1 MVDTRCLIIDNDLD
15 LSDRKVRKICRKYIN
30 KYAAFIHDHYSD
42 NKVTSSSDVYRNEV
56 NFSII
61 IDDFKKKILNE
72 LKMQENIIANYIISV
87 SYSSVSISKS
97 LAWSAYG
104 DYIIENLKN
113 NTNPK
118 RNISI
123 REVPYKTDDSYEYLG
138 NETFLYEIIE
148 DYKEAANNEVKDEI
162 FNSFC
167 SSIWAS
173 DNKRRTY
180 IKTIHFKVRKDLLD
194 TELGRVFDIWSGI
207 EYRYYKSMT
216 KDENWCSIIRQKI
229 NNIYTRY
236 FDKEV
241 ILNKEYMDLL
251 KKPKLMYFDWLS
263 GTEMD
268 ADTVTDIIDDTIDKA
283 EKLKQRFQMEKMTLS
298 WNEYKKVIE
307 GFLRRC
313 FDNCKL
319 IEEYEDKTQIVNNYD
334 FITEDHFY
342 IKYICERLNGN
353 IKDYQKKYYGLKY
366 SSRKGYSRCKCCGGI
381 IEKTGNKRLYCCDC
395 ALIKKK
401 ESNRKADKI

>member
-1 MVDTRCLIIDNDLD
+1 M
-15 LSDRKVRKICRKYIN
+15 
-30 KYAAFIHDHYSD
+30 IHIYDC
-42 NKVTSSSDVYRNEV
+42 
-56 NFSII
+56 
-61 IDDFKKKILNE
+61 
-72 LKMQENIIANYIISV
+72 
-87 SYSSVSISKS
+87 
-97 LAWSAYG
+97 
-104 DYIIENLKN
+104 
-113 NTNPK
+113 
-118 RNISI
+118 
-123 REVPYKTDDSYEYLG
+123 

-148 DYKEAANNEVKDEI
+148 DYKEAENNEVKDEI

-180 IKTIHFKVRKDLLD
+180 MKTIHFKVRKDLLN
-194 TELGRVFDIWSGI
+194 TELGQIFDTWSGI

-216 KDENWCSIIRQKI
+216 KDENWCAIIRQKI

-236 FDKEV
+236 FDKDV

-298 WNEYKKVIE
+298 WNEYKKVVE

-342 IKYICERLNGN
+342 IKYICERLSGN

-366 SSRKGYSRCKCCGGI
+366 SSRKGYSRCKRCGGI
-381 IEKTGNKRLYCCDC
+381 IEKTGNRILYCDNCKHEKQ
-395 ALIKKK
+395 LEWQRNSMKKIRQK
-401 ESNRKADKI
+401 YM

>member
-1 MVDTRCLIIDNDLD
+1 M
-15 LSDRKVRKICRKYIN
+15 
-30 KYAAFIHDHYSD
+30 IHIYDC
-42 NKVTSSSDVYRNEV
+42 
-56 NFSII
+56 
-61 IDDFKKKILNE
+61 
-72 LKMQENIIANYIISV
+72 
-87 SYSSVSISKS
+87 
-97 LAWSAYG
+97 
-104 DYIIENLKN
+104 
-113 NTNPK
+113 
-118 RNISI
+118 
-123 REVPYKTDDSYEYLG
+123 

-148 DYKEAANNEVKDEI
+148 DYKEAENNETKNEI

-167 SSIWAS
+167 SSIWGS

-180 IKTIHFKVRKDLLD
+180 MKTIHFKVRKDLLN
-194 TELGRVFDIWSGI
+194 TELGQVFDTWSGI

-216 KDENWCSIIRQKI
+216 KEENWCSIIRQKI

-251 KKPKLMYFDWLS
+251 RKPKLMYFDWLS

-268 ADTVTDIIDDTIDKA
+268 ANTVTDIIDDTIDKA

-298 WNEYKKVIE
+298 WNEYKKVVE

-319 IEEYEDKTQIVNNYD
+319 IGEYEDKTQIVNNYD
-334 FITEDHFY
+334 FITEDNFY
-342 IKYICERLNGN
+342 VKYINRSLDGEMR
-353 IKDYQKKYYGLKY
+353 KYQKQYYGVRDHK
-366 SSRKGYSRCKCCGGI
+366 KYSRCKRCGGI
-381 IEKTGNKRLYCCDC
+381 IEKTGNKRLYCDDC

-401 ESNRKADKI
+401 ESNRKADKKYKNKMRENRKSEFFL

>member
-1 MVDTRCLIIDNDLD
+1 M
-15 LSDRKVRKICRKYIN
+15 
-30 KYAAFIHDHYSD
+30 IHIYDC
-42 NKVTSSSDVYRNEV
+42 
-56 NFSII
+56 
-61 IDDFKKKILNE
+61 
-72 LKMQENIIANYIISV
+72 
-87 SYSSVSISKS
+87 
-97 LAWSAYG
+97 
-104 DYIIENLKN
+104 
-113 NTNPK
+113 
-118 RNISI
+118 
-123 REVPYKTDDSYEYLG
+123 

-148 DYKEAANNEVKDEI
+148 DYKEAENNEVKDEI

-167 SSIWAS
+167 SSLWAS

-180 IKTIHFKVRKDLLD
+180 IKTIHFKVRRDLLD
-194 TELGRVFDIWSGI
+194 TELGRVFNTWSGI

-216 KDENWCSIIRQKI
+216 KDENWCAIIRQKI

-251 KKPKLMYFDWLS
+251 KKPKLMYFNWLS

-307 GFLRRC
+307 GFLRKC

-319 IEEYEDKTQIVNNYD
+319 IGEYEDKTQIVNNYD
-334 FITEDHFY
+334 FITEDNFY
-342 IKYICERLNGN
+342 VKYINRYMDRE
-353 IKDYQKKYYGLKY
+353 IVQYQKKYYGVRQHK
-366 SSRKGYSRCKCCGGI
+366 KYSRCKRCGGI
-381 IEKTGNKRLYCCDC
+381 IEKTGNKRLYCDGCRKQND
-395 ALIKKK
+395 LERYKKYNK
-401 ESNRKADKI
+401 KRITTNRKSEFFLVK

>member
-1 MVDTRCLIIDNDLD
+1 M
-15 LSDRKVRKICRKYIN
+15 
-30 KYAAFIHDHYSD
+30 IHIYDC
-42 NKVTSSSDVYRNEV
+42 
-56 NFSII
+56 
-61 IDDFKKKILNE
+61 
-72 LKMQENIIANYIISV
+72 
-87 SYSSVSISKS
+87 
-97 LAWSAYG
+97 
-104 DYIIENLKN
+104 
-113 NTNPK
+113 
-118 RNISI
+118 
-123 REVPYKTDDSYEYLG
+123 

-148 DYKEAANNEVKDEI
+148 DYKEAENNEVKDEI

-180 IKTIHFKVRKDLLD
+180 MKTIHFKVRNDLLD
-194 TELGRVFDIWSGI
+194 TELGQIFDTWSGI

-216 KDENWCSIIRQKI
+216 KDENWCAIIRQKI

-334 FITEDHFY
+334 FITEDNFY
-342 IKYICERLNGN
+342 VKYINRYIDRE
-353 IKDYQKKYYGLKY
+353 IVQYQKKYYGVRQHK
-366 SSRKGYSRCKCCGGI
+366 KYSRCKRCGGI
-381 IEKTGNKRLYCCDC
+381 IEKTNNRVIYCKECGKEMNR
-395 ALIKKK
+395 INTKNRMKK
-401 ESNRKADKI
+401 SRKVMFDLEKSDFSL

>member
-1 MVDTRCLIIDNDLD
+1 M
-15 LSDRKVRKICRKYIN
+15 
-30 KYAAFIHDHYSD
+30 IHIYDC
-42 NKVTSSSDVYRNEV
+42 
-56 NFSII
+56 
-61 IDDFKKKILNE
+61 
-72 LKMQENIIANYIISV
+72 
-87 SYSSVSISKS
+87 
-97 LAWSAYG
+97 
-104 DYIIENLKN
+104 
-113 NTNPK
+113 
-118 RNISI
+118 
-123 REVPYKTDDSYEYLG
+123 

-148 DYKEAANNEVKDEI
+148 DYKEAENNEVKDEI

-167 SSIWAS
+167 SSLWAS

-180 IKTIHFKVRKDLLD
+180 MKTIHFKVRKDLLN
-194 TELGRVFDIWSGI
+194 TELGRVFDTWSGI

-216 KDENWCSIIRQKI
+216 KDENWCAIIRQKI

-268 ADTVTDIIDDTIDKA
+268 AYTVTGIIDDTIDEAK
-283 EKLKQRFQMEKMTLS
+283 KLKQRFQMEKMTLS

-334 FITEDHFY
+334 FITEDNFY
-342 IKYICERLNGN
+342 VKYINRYIDRE
-353 IKDYQKKYYGLKY
+353 IVQYQKKYYGVRQHK
-366 SSRKGYSRCKCCGGI
+366 KYSRCKRCGGI
-381 IEKTGNKRLYCCDC
+381 IERKNKHDYSSIYCDTCKKTRRRE
-395 ALIKKK
+395 I
-401 ESNRKADKI
+401 NRKYYIKTKPKSEFSL

>member
-1 MVDTRCLIIDNDLD
+1 MNLRQV
-15 LSDRKVRKICRKYIN
+15 
-30 KYAAFIHDHYSD
+30 IHIYDC
-42 NKVTSSSDVYRNEV
+42 
-56 NFSII
+56 
-61 IDDFKKKILNE
+61 
-72 LKMQENIIANYIISV
+72 
-87 SYSSVSISKS
+87 
-97 LAWSAYG
+97 
-104 DYIIENLKN
+104 
-113 NTNPK
+113 
-118 RNISI
+118 
-123 REVPYKTDDSYEYLG
+123 

-148 DYKEAANNEVKDEI
+148 DYKETENNEVKDEI

-180 IKTIHFKVRKDLLD
+180 MKTIHFKVRNDLLD
-194 TELGRVFDIWSGI
+194 TELGRVFNTWSGI

-216 KDENWCSIIRQKI
+216 KDENWCAIIRQKI

-251 KKPKLMYFDWLS
+251 KKPKLMYFNWLS

-319 IEEYEDKTQIVNNYD
+319 IGEYEDKTQIVNNYD

-342 IKYICERLNGN
+342 IKYICERLSGN

-366 SSRKGYSRCKCCGGI
+366 SSRKGYSRCKRCGGI
-381 IEKTGNKRLYCCDC
+381 IEKTGNRILYCDNCKHEKQ
-395 ALIKKK
+395 LEWQRNSMKKIRQK
-401 ESNRKADKI
+401 YM

>member
-1 MVDTRCLIIDNDLD
+1 M
-15 LSDRKVRKICRKYIN
+15 
-30 KYAAFIHDHYSD
+30 IHIY
-42 NKVTSSSDVYRNEV
+42 
-56 NFSII
+56 
-61 IDDFKKKILNE
+61 
-72 LKMQENIIANYIISV
+72 
-87 SYSSVSISKS
+87 
-97 LAWSAYG
+97 
-104 DYIIENLKN
+104 DY
-113 NTNPK
+113 
-118 RNISI
+118 
-123 REVPYKTDDSYEYLG
+123 

-148 DYKEAANNEVKDEI
+148 DYKEAENNEVKDEI

-173 DNKRRTY
+173 DNKRHTY
-180 IKTIHFKVRKDLLD
+180 MKTIHFKVRKDLLG
-194 TELGRVFDIWSGI
+194 TELGQVFDTWSGI

-263 GTEMD
+263 GSEMD
-268 ADTVTDIIDDTIDKA
+268 ADTVTDIIDDAIDEA

-319 IEEYEDKTQIVNNYD
+319 IGEYEDKTQIVNNYD
-334 FITEDHFY
+334 FIIEDNFY
-342 IKYICERLNGN
+342 VKYINRYIDRE
-353 IKDYQKKYYGLKY
+353 IVQYQKKYYGVRQHK
-366 SSRKGYSRCKCCGGI
+366 KYSRCKRCGGI
-381 IEKTGNKRLYCCDC
+381 IEKASNKRLYCDDC

-401 ESNRKADKI
+401 ESNRKADKKYKNKMRENRKSEFSL

>member
-1 MVDTRCLIIDNDLD
+1 M
-15 LSDRKVRKICRKYIN
+15 
-30 KYAAFIHDHYSD
+30 IHIYDC
-42 NKVTSSSDVYRNEV
+42 
-56 NFSII
+56 
-61 IDDFKKKILNE
+61 
-72 LKMQENIIANYIISV
+72 
-87 SYSSVSISKS
+87 
-97 LAWSAYG
+97 
-104 DYIIENLKN
+104 
-113 NTNPK
+113 
-118 RNISI
+118 
-123 REVPYKTDDSYEYLG
+123 

-148 DYKEAANNEVKDEI
+148 DYKEAENNEVKDEI

-180 IKTIHFKVRKDLLD
+180 MKTIHFKVRKDLLN
-194 TELGRVFDIWSGI
+194 TELGQVFNTWSGI

-298 WNEYKKVIE
+298 WNEYKKVVE

-334 FITEDHFY
+334 FIIEDNFY
-342 IKYICERLNGN
+342 VKYINRSLNTYFQN
-353 IKDYQKKYYGLKY
+353 YQKDYY
-366 SSRKGYSRCKCCGGI
+366 SVRRGHNNKYSRCERCGGI
-381 IEKTGNKRLYCCDC
+381 IEKTNNRVIYCKECGKEMNR
-395 ALIKKK
+395 INTKNRMKKSRK
-401 ESNRKADKI
+401 SNV

>member
-1 MVDTRCLIIDNDLD
+1 M
-15 LSDRKVRKICRKYIN
+15 
-30 KYAAFIHDHYSD
+30 IHIYDC
-42 NKVTSSSDVYRNEV
+42 
-56 NFSII
+56 
-61 IDDFKKKILNE
+61 
-72 LKMQENIIANYIISV
+72 
-87 SYSSVSISKS
+87 
-97 LAWSAYG
+97 
-104 DYIIENLKN
+104 
-113 NTNPK
+113 
-118 RNISI
+118 
-123 REVPYKTDDSYEYLG
+123 

-148 DYKEAANNEVKDEI
+148 DYKEAENNEAKNEI
-162 FNSFC
+162 FSSFC

-194 TELGRVFDIWSGI
+194 TELGRVFDTWSGI

-216 KDENWCSIIRQKI
+216 KDENWCAIIRQKI

-268 ADTVTDIIDDTIDKA
+268 ANIVTDIIDDAIDKS

-298 WNEYKKVIE
+298 WNEYKKVVE

-319 IEEYEDKTQIVNNYD
+319 IEEYENKTQIINNYD
-334 FITEDHFY
+334 FITEDNFY
-342 IKYICERLNGN
+342 VKYINRSLDGEMR
-353 IKDYQKKYYGLKY
+353 KYQKQYYGIRDHK
-366 SSRKGYSRCKCCGGI
+366 KYSRCKRCGGI
-381 IEKTGNKRLYCCDC
+381 IEKTGNKRLYCDDC

-401 ESNRKADKI
+401 ESNRKADKKYKNKMRENRKFEFSL

>member
-1 MVDTRCLIIDNDLD
+1 M
-15 LSDRKVRKICRKYIN
+15 
-30 KYAAFIHDHYSD
+30 IHIYDC
-42 NKVTSSSDVYRNEV
+42 
-56 NFSII
+56 
-61 IDDFKKKILNE
+61 
-72 LKMQENIIANYIISV
+72 
-87 SYSSVSISKS
+87 
-97 LAWSAYG
+97 
-104 DYIIENLKN
+104 
-113 NTNPK
+113 
-118 RNISI
+118 
-123 REVPYKTDDSYEYLG
+123 

-148 DYKEAANNEVKDEI
+148 DYKEAENNEVKDEI

-180 IKTIHFKVRKDLLD
+180 MKTIHFKVRNDLLD
-194 TELGRVFDIWSGI
+194 TEVGQIFDTWSGI

-216 KDENWCSIIRQKI
+216 KEENWCAIIRQKI

-298 WNEYKKVIE
+298 WNEYKKVVE

-334 FITEDHFY
+334 FITEDNLY
-342 IKYICERLNGN
+342 VKYINRSLNTYFQN
-353 IKDYQKKYYGLKY
+353 YQKDYY
-366 SSRKGYSRCKCCGGI
+366 SVRRGHNNKYSRCKCCGGI
-381 IEKTGNKRLYCCDC
+381 IEKTGNKRLYCDDC

-401 ESNRKADKI
+401 ESNRKADKKYKNKMRENRKSVFSL

>member
-1 MVDTRCLIIDNDLD
+1 V
-15 LSDRKVRKICRKYIN
+15 
-30 KYAAFIHDHYSD
+30 IHIYDC
-42 NKVTSSSDVYRNEV
+42 
-56 NFSII
+56 
-61 IDDFKKKILNE
+61 
-72 LKMQENIIANYIISV
+72 
-87 SYSSVSISKS
+87 
-97 LAWSAYG
+97 
-104 DYIIENLKN
+104 
-113 NTNPK
+113 
-118 RNISI
+118 
-123 REVPYKTDDSYEYLG
+123 

-148 DYKEAANNEVKDEI
+148 DYKETENNEVKDEI

-180 IKTIHFKVRKDLLD
+180 MKTIHFKVRKDLLN
-194 TELGRVFDIWSGI
+194 TELGQVFDTWSEI

-216 KDENWCSIIRQKI
+216 KEENWCSIIRQKI

-251 KKPKLMYFDWLS
+251 KKSKLMYFDWLS

-268 ADTVTDIIDDTIDKA
+268 ADTVTGIIDDAIDES

-307 GFLRRC
+307 GFLRKC

-334 FITEDHFY
+334 FITEDNFY
-342 IKYICERLNGN
+342 VKYINRYMDRE
-353 IKDYQKKYYGLKY
+353 IVQYQKKYYGVRQHK
-366 SSRKGYSRCKCCGGI
+366 KYSRCKRCGGI
-381 IEKTGNKRLYCCDC
+381 IEKTGNKRLYCDDC
-395 ALIKKK
+395 RKQNDLERYKKYNK
-401 ESNRKADKI
+401 KRITTNRKSEFSL

>member
-1 MVDTRCLIIDNDLD
+1 M
-15 LSDRKVRKICRKYIN
+15 
-30 KYAAFIHDHYSD
+30 IHIYDC
-42 NKVTSSSDVYRNEV
+42 
-56 NFSII
+56 
-61 IDDFKKKILNE
+61 
-72 LKMQENIIANYIISV
+72 
-87 SYSSVSISKS
+87 
-97 LAWSAYG
+97 
-104 DYIIENLKN
+104 
-113 NTNPK
+113 
-118 RNISI
+118 
-123 REVPYKTDDSYEYLG
+123 

-148 DYKEAANNEVKDEI
+148 DYKETENNEVKDEI

-167 SSIWAS
+167 SSIWGS

-180 IKTIHFKVRKDLLD
+180 IKTIHFKVRKDLLN
-194 TELGRVFDIWSGI
+194 TELGQVFDTWSGI

-216 KDENWCSIIRQKI
+216 KEENWCAIIRQKI

-263 GTEMD
+263 GTEID

-298 WNEYKKVIE
+298 WNEYKKVVE

-334 FITEDHFY
+334 FITEDNFY
-342 IKYICERLNGN
+342 VKYINRSLDGEIR
-353 IKDYQKKYYGLKY
+353 KYQKQYYGIRDHK
-366 SSRKGYSRCKCCGGI
+366 KYSRCKRCGGI
-381 IEKTGNKRLYCCDC
+381 IEKTGNKRLYCNDC
-395 ALIKKK
+395 RIIITKENWKIASKKYRNK
-401 ESNRKADKI
+401 SS

>member
-1 MVDTRCLIIDNDLD
+1 M
-15 LSDRKVRKICRKYIN
+15 IN
-30 KYAAFIHDHYSD
+30 IYDC
-42 NKVTSSSDVYRNEV
+42 
-56 NFSII
+56 
-61 IDDFKKKILNE
+61 
-72 LKMQENIIANYIISV
+72 
-87 SYSSVSISKS
+87 
-97 LAWSAYG
+97 
-104 DYIIENLKN
+104 
-113 NTNPK
+113 
-118 RNISI
+118 
-123 REVPYKTDDSYEYLG
+123 

-148 DYKEAANNEVKDEI
+148 DYKEAENNEVKDEI

-180 IKTIHFKVRKDLLD
+180 MKTIHFKVRKDLLN
-194 TELGRVFDIWSGI
+194 TELGQVFDTWSGI

-216 KDENWCSIIRQKI
+216 KDENWCAIIRQKI

-263 GTEMD
+263 GIEMD

-334 FITEDHFY
+334 FITEDNFY
-342 IKYICERLNGN
+342 VKYINRYIDRE
-353 IKDYQKKYYGLKY
+353 IVQYQKKYYGVRQHK
-366 SSRKGYSRCKCCGGI
+366 KYSRCKRCGGI
-381 IEKTGNKRLYCCDC
+381 IEKTNNRVIYCKECGKEMNR
-395 ALIKKK
+395 INTKNRMKK
-401 ESNRKADKI
+401 SRKAMFDLEKSDFSL

>member
-1 MVDTRCLIIDNDLD
+1 M
-15 LSDRKVRKICRKYIN
+15 
-30 KYAAFIHDHYSD
+30 IHIYDC
-42 NKVTSSSDVYRNEV
+42 
-56 NFSII
+56 
-61 IDDFKKKILNE
+61 
-72 LKMQENIIANYIISV
+72 
-87 SYSSVSISKS
+87 
-97 LAWSAYG
+97 
-104 DYIIENLKN
+104 
-113 NTNPK
+113 
-118 RNISI
+118 
-123 REVPYKTDDSYEYLG
+123 

-148 DYKEAANNEVKDEI
+148 DYKEAENNEVKDDI

-180 IKTIHFKVRKDLLD
+180 MKTIHFKVRKDLLD
-194 TELGRVFDIWSGI
+194 AELGRVFDAWSGI

-216 KDENWCSIIRQKI
+216 KEENWCSIIRQKI

-307 GFLRRC
+307 GFLRKC
-313 FDNCKL
+313 FDHCKL

-334 FITEDHFY
+334 FITEDNFY
-342 IKYICERLNGN
+342 VKYINKSLDGEMR
-353 IKDYQKKYYGLKY
+353 KYQKRYYGIRDHK
-366 SSRKGYSRCKCCGGI
+366 KYSRCKQCGGI
-381 IEKTGNKRLYCCDC
+381 IEKTGNRILYCDNCKHEKQ
-395 ALIKKK
+395 LEWQRNSMKKIRQK
-401 ESNRKADKI
+401 YM

>member
-1 MVDTRCLIIDNDLD
+1 M
-15 LSDRKVRKICRKYIN
+15 
-30 KYAAFIHDHYSD
+30 IHIYDC
-42 NKVTSSSDVYRNEV
+42 
-56 NFSII
+56 
-61 IDDFKKKILNE
+61 
-72 LKMQENIIANYIISV
+72 
-87 SYSSVSISKS
+87 
-97 LAWSAYG
+97 
-104 DYIIENLKN
+104 
-113 NTNPK
+113 
-118 RNISI
+118 
-123 REVPYKTDDSYEYLG
+123 

-148 DYKEAANNEVKDEI
+148 DYKEAENNEVKDEI

-180 IKTIHFKVRKDLLD
+180 IKTIHFNVRKDLLN
-194 TELGRVFDIWSGI
+194 TELGQVFDTWSGI

-216 KDENWCSIIRQKI
+216 KDENWCAIIRQKI

-268 ADTVTDIIDDTIDKA
+268 TDAVTNIIDDVIDKA
-283 EKLKQRFQMEKMTLS
+283 GKLKQCFQMEKMTLS

-334 FITEDHFY
+334 FITEDNLY
-342 IKYICERLNGN
+342 VKYINRSLDGEMR
-353 IKDYQKKYYGLKY
+353 KYQKQYYGIRDHK
-366 SSRKGYSRCKCCGGI
+366 KYSRCKRCGGI
-381 IEKTGNKRLYCCDC
+381 IEKTGNKRLYCDDC

-401 ESNRKADKI
+401 ESNRKADKKYKNKMRENRKSEFSL

>member
-1 MVDTRCLIIDNDLD
+1 M
-15 LSDRKVRKICRKYIN
+15 
-30 KYAAFIHDHYSD
+30 IHIYDC
-42 NKVTSSSDVYRNEV
+42 
-56 NFSII
+56 
-61 IDDFKKKILNE
+61 
-72 LKMQENIIANYIISV
+72 
-87 SYSSVSISKS
+87 
-97 LAWSAYG
+97 
-104 DYIIENLKN
+104 
-113 NTNPK
+113 
-118 RNISI
+118 
-123 REVPYKTDDSYEYLG
+123 

-148 DYKEAANNEVKDEI
+148 DYKEAENNKAKNEI
-162 FNSFC
+162 FSSFC

-194 TELGRVFDIWSGI
+194 TELGRVFDTWSGI

-216 KDENWCSIIRQKI
+216 KDENWCAIIRQKI

-268 ADTVTDIIDDTIDKA
+268 ANTVTDIIDDAIDES

-298 WNEYKKVIE
+298 WNEYKKVVE

-319 IEEYEDKTQIVNNYD
+319 IEEYEDKTQIINNYN
-334 FITEDHFY
+334 FITEDNFY
-342 IKYICERLNGN
+342 VKYINRSLNAYFQN
-353 IKDYQKKYYGLKY
+353 YQKDYY
-366 SSRKGYSRCKCCGGI
+366 SVKRGHNNKYSRCKRCGGI
-381 IEKTGNKRLYCCDC
+381 IEKTGNKRLYCDDC
-395 ALIKKK
+395 RKQNDLERYKKYNK
-401 ESNRKADKI
+401 KRITTNRKFKFSL

>member
-1 MVDTRCLIIDNDLD
+1 M
-15 LSDRKVRKICRKYIN
+15 
-30 KYAAFIHDHYSD
+30 IHIYDC
-42 NKVTSSSDVYRNEV
+42 
-56 NFSII
+56 
-61 IDDFKKKILNE
+61 
-72 LKMQENIIANYIISV
+72 
-87 SYSSVSISKS
+87 
-97 LAWSAYG
+97 
-104 DYIIENLKN
+104 
-113 NTNPK
+113 
-118 RNISI
+118 
-123 REVPYKTDDSYEYLG
+123 

-148 DYKEAANNEVKDEI
+148 DYKEAENNEVKDEI

-180 IKTIHFKVRKDLLD
+180 MKTIHFKVRNDLLD
-194 TELGRVFDIWSGI
+194 TELGRVFNTWSGI

-229 NNIYTRY
+229 NNIYTRN

-298 WNEYKKVIE
+298 WNEYKKVVE

-334 FITEDHFY
+334 FITEDNFY
-342 IKYICERLNGN
+342 VKYINRSLDGEIR
-353 IKDYQKKYYGLKY
+353 KYQKQYYGIRDHK
-366 SSRKGYSRCKCCGGI
+366 KYSRCKRCCGI
-381 IEKTGNKRLYCCDC
+381 IEKTNNRVKYCKECGKIIDREK
-395 ALIKKK
+395 ALVRMKKLREK
-401 ESNRKADKI
+401 QCSI

>member
-1 MVDTRCLIIDNDLD
+1 M
-15 LSDRKVRKICRKYIN
+15 
-30 KYAAFIHDHYSD
+30 IHIYDC
-42 NKVTSSSDVYRNEV
+42 
-56 NFSII
+56 
-61 IDDFKKKILNE
+61 
-72 LKMQENIIANYIISV
+72 
-87 SYSSVSISKS
+87 
-97 LAWSAYG
+97 
-104 DYIIENLKN
+104 
-113 NTNPK
+113 
-118 RNISI
+118 
-123 REVPYKTDDSYEYLG
+123 

-148 DYKEAANNEVKDEI
+148 DYKEAENNEVKDEI

-180 IKTIHFKVRKDLLD
+180 MKTIHFKVRKDLLD
-194 TELGRVFDIWSGI
+194 TELGRIFDTWSGI

-216 KDENWCSIIRQKI
+216 KEENWCSIIRQKI

-263 GTEMD
+263 GTKMD
-268 ADTVTDIIDDTIDKA
+268 ADTVTDIIDNTINKA
-283 EKLKQRFQMEKMTLS
+283 EKLKQRFKMEKMTLS
-298 WNEYKKVIE
+298 WNEYKKVVE

-313 FDNCKL
+313 FDNCKM
-319 IEEYEDKTQIVNNYD
+319 IGEYEDKTQIVNNYD

-342 IKYICERLNGN
+342 IKYICERLSGN

-366 SSRKGYSRCKCCGGI
+366 SSRKGYYRCKRCGGI
-381 IEKTGNKRLYCCDC
+381 TERKNKHDYSSIYCDACKKTRRREINREYY
-395 ALIKKK
+395 IKTKPK
-401 ESNRKADKI
+401 SDFSL

>member
-1 MVDTRCLIIDNDLD
+1 M
-15 LSDRKVRKICRKYIN
+15 
-30 KYAAFIHDHYSD
+30 IHIYDC
-42 NKVTSSSDVYRNEV
+42 
-56 NFSII
+56 
-61 IDDFKKKILNE
+61 
-72 LKMQENIIANYIISV
+72 
-87 SYSSVSISKS
+87 
-97 LAWSAYG
+97 
-104 DYIIENLKN
+104 
-113 NTNPK
+113 
-118 RNISI
+118 
-123 REVPYKTDDSYEYLG
+123 

-148 DYKEAANNEVKDEI
+148 DYKEAENNEVKDEI

-180 IKTIHFKVRKDLLD
+180 MKTIHFKVRKDLLN
-194 TELGRVFDIWSGI
+194 TELGQVFDTWSGI
-207 EYRYYKSMT
+207 EYRFYKSMT
-216 KDENWCSIIRQKI
+216 KDENWCAIIRQKI

-268 ADTVTDIIDDTIDKA
+268 ADAVTNIIDDVIDEA

-334 FITEDHFY
+334 FITEDNFY
-342 IKYICERLNGN
+342 VRYINQSLDGEIR
-353 IKDYQKKYYGLKY
+353 KYQKQYYGIRDHK
-366 SSRKGYSRCKCCGGI
+366 KYSRCKCCGAI
-381 IEKTGNKRLYCCDC
+381 IEKTNNRVKYCKECGKIIDREK
-395 ALIKKK
+395 ALVRMKKLREK
-401 ESNRKADKI
+401 QCSI

>member
-1 MVDTRCLIIDNDLD
+1 M
-15 LSDRKVRKICRKYIN
+15 
-30 KYAAFIHDHYSD
+30 IHIYDC
-42 NKVTSSSDVYRNEV
+42 
-56 NFSII
+56 
-61 IDDFKKKILNE
+61 
-72 LKMQENIIANYIISV
+72 
-87 SYSSVSISKS
+87 
-97 LAWSAYG
+97 
-104 DYIIENLKN
+104 
-113 NTNPK
+113 
-118 RNISI
+118 
-123 REVPYKTDDSYEYLG
+123 

-148 DYKEAANNEVKDEI
+148 EYKEANNNEEKNEI

-180 IKTIHFKVRKDLLD
+180 MKTIHFKVRKDLLN
-194 TELGRVFDIWSGI
+194 TKLGQVFDTWSGI

-216 KDENWCSIIRQKI
+216 KEENWCAIIRQKI
-229 NNIYTRY
+229 NNIYTGY

-268 ADTVTDIIDDTIDKA
+268 ANTVTDIIDDAIDEA

-319 IEEYEDKTQIVNNYD
+319 IGEYEDKTQIVNNYD
-334 FITEDHFY
+334 FITEDNFY
-342 IKYICERLNGN
+342 VKYINRSLDGEIR
-353 IKDYQKKYYGLKY
+353 KYQKQYYGIRDHK
-366 SSRKGYSRCKCCGGI
+366 KYSRCKRCGVI
-381 IEKTGNKRLYCCDC
+381 IEKTNNRVKYCKECGKIIDREK
-395 ALIKKK
+395 ALVRMKKIREK
-401 ESNRKADKI
+401 QCSI

>member
-1 MVDTRCLIIDNDLD
+1 M
-15 LSDRKVRKICRKYIN
+15 
-30 KYAAFIHDHYSD
+30 IHIYDC
-42 NKVTSSSDVYRNEV
+42 
-56 NFSII
+56 
-61 IDDFKKKILNE
+61 
-72 LKMQENIIANYIISV
+72 
-87 SYSSVSISKS
+87 
-97 LAWSAYG
+97 
-104 DYIIENLKN
+104 
-113 NTNPK
+113 
-118 RNISI
+118 
-123 REVPYKTDDSYEYLG
+123 

-148 DYKEAANNEVKDEI
+148 DYKEAENNEVKDEI

-167 SSIWAS
+167 SSLWAS

-180 IKTIHFKVRKDLLD
+180 IKTIHFKVRNDLLN
-194 TELGRVFDIWSGI
+194 TELGQIFDTWSGI

-216 KDENWCSIIRQKI
+216 KKENWCSIIRQKI

-334 FITEDHFY
+334 FITEDNFY
-342 IKYICERLNGN
+342 VKYINRYMDRE
-353 IKDYQKKYYGLKY
+353 IVQYQKKYYGVRQHK
-366 SSRKGYSRCKCCGGI
+366 KYSRCKRCGGI
-381 IEKTGNKRLYCCDC
+381 IEKTGNKRLYCDDC
-395 ALIKKK
+395 RKQNDLERYKKYNK
-401 ESNRKADKI
+401 KRITTNRKSEFSL

>member
-1 MVDTRCLIIDNDLD
+1 M
-15 LSDRKVRKICRKYIN
+15 
-30 KYAAFIHDHYSD
+30 IHIYDC
-42 NKVTSSSDVYRNEV
+42 
-56 NFSII
+56 
-61 IDDFKKKILNE
+61 
-72 LKMQENIIANYIISV
+72 
-87 SYSSVSISKS
+87 
-97 LAWSAYG
+97 
-104 DYIIENLKN
+104 
-113 NTNPK
+113 
-118 RNISI
+118 
-123 REVPYKTDDSYEYLG
+123 

-148 DYKEAANNEVKDEI
+148 DYKEAENNEVKDEI

-167 SSIWAS
+167 SSIWSS

-180 IKTIHFKVRKDLLD
+180 MKTIHFKVRKDLLN
-194 TELGRVFDIWSGI
+194 TELGQVFDTWSGI

-216 KDENWCSIIRQKI
+216 KDENWCAIIRQKI

-334 FITEDHFY
+334 FITEDNFY
-342 IKYICERLNGN
+342 VKYINRSLNTYFQN
-353 IKDYQKKYYGLKY
+353 YQKEYYSVGRGHNNK
-366 SSRKGYSRCKCCGGI
+366 YSRCKRCGRI
-381 IEKTGNKRLYCCDC
+381 IERKNKHDYSSIYCNTCKKTRRREINREYY
-395 ALIKKK
+395 IKTKPK
-401 ESNRKADKI
+401 SEFSL

>member
-1 MVDTRCLIIDNDLD
+1 MNLRQV
-15 LSDRKVRKICRKYIN
+15 
-30 KYAAFIHDHYSD
+30 IHIYDC
-42 NKVTSSSDVYRNEV
+42 
-56 NFSII
+56 
-61 IDDFKKKILNE
+61 
-72 LKMQENIIANYIISV
+72 
-87 SYSSVSISKS
+87 
-97 LAWSAYG
+97 
-104 DYIIENLKN
+104 
-113 NTNPK
+113 
-118 RNISI
+118 
-123 REVPYKTDDSYEYLG
+123 

-148 DYKEAANNEVKDEI
+148 DYKEAENNEVKDEI

-180 IKTIHFKVRKDLLD
+180 IKTIHFNVRKDLLN
-194 TELGRVFDIWSGI
+194 TELGQVFDTWSGI

-216 KDENWCSIIRQKI
+216 KDENWCAIIRQKI

-268 ADTVTDIIDDTIDKA
+268 TDAVTNIIDDVIDEA
-283 EKLKQRFQMEKMTLS
+283 GKLKQCFQMEKMTLS

-334 FITEDHFY
+334 FITEDNLY
-342 IKYICERLNGN
+342 VKYINRSLDGEMR
-353 IKDYQKKYYGLKY
+353 KYQKQYYGIRDHK
-366 SSRKGYSRCKCCGGI
+366 KYSRCKRCGGI
-381 IEKTGNKRLYCCDC
+381 IEKTGNKRLYCDDC

-401 ESNRKADKI
+401 ESNRKADKKYKNKMRENRKSEFSL

>member
-1 MVDTRCLIIDNDLD
+1 M
-15 LSDRKVRKICRKYIN
+15 
-30 KYAAFIHDHYSD
+30 IHIYDC
-42 NKVTSSSDVYRNEV
+42 
-56 NFSII
+56 
-61 IDDFKKKILNE
+61 
-72 LKMQENIIANYIISV
+72 
-87 SYSSVSISKS
+87 
-97 LAWSAYG
+97 
-104 DYIIENLKN
+104 
-113 NTNPK
+113 
-118 RNISI
+118 
-123 REVPYKTDDSYEYLG
+123 

-148 DYKEAANNEVKDEI
+148 DYKEAENNEVKDEI

-180 IKTIHFKVRKDLLD
+180 MKTIHFKVRKDLLN
-194 TELGRVFDIWSGI
+194 TELGQVFDTWSGI

-216 KDENWCSIIRQKI
+216 KEENWCSIIRQKI

-263 GTEMD
+263 GTDMD
-268 ADTVTDIIDDTIDKA
+268 ADTVTDIIDDAIDES

-319 IEEYEDKTQIVNNYD
+319 IGEYEDKTQIVNNYD
-334 FITEDHFY
+334 FITEDNFY
-342 IKYICERLNGN
+342 VKYINRYIDRE
-353 IKDYQKKYYGLKY
+353 IVQYQKKYYGVRQHK
-366 SSRKGYSRCKCCGGI
+366 KYSRCKRCGGI
-381 IEKTGNKRLYCCDC
+381 IEKTNNRVIYCKECG
-395 ALIKKK
+395 KKMNQINTK
-401 ESNRKADKI
+401 NRMKKSRKAMFDLEKSDFSL

>member
-1 MVDTRCLIIDNDLD
+1 M
-15 LSDRKVRKICRKYIN
+15 
-30 KYAAFIHDHYSD
+30 IHIYDC
-42 NKVTSSSDVYRNEV
+42 
-56 NFSII
+56 
-61 IDDFKKKILNE
+61 
-72 LKMQENIIANYIISV
+72 
-87 SYSSVSISKS
+87 
-97 LAWSAYG
+97 
-104 DYIIENLKN
+104 
-113 NTNPK
+113 
-118 RNISI
+118 
-123 REVPYKTDDSYEYLG
+123 
-138 NETFLYEIIE
+138 NETFLYEVIE
-148 DYKEAANNEVKDEI
+148 DYKEAENNEVKDEI

-167 SSIWAS
+167 SSLWAS

-194 TELGRVFDIWSGI
+194 TELGRVFDTWSGI

-216 KDENWCSIIRQKI
+216 KDENWCAIIRQKI

-268 ADTVTDIIDDTIDKA
+268 ANTVTDIIDNAIDES

-298 WNEYKKVIE
+298 WNEYKKVVE

-319 IEEYEDKTQIVNNYD
+319 IEEYENKTQIINNYD
-334 FITEDHFY
+334 YITEDNFY
-342 IKYICERLNGN
+342 VKYINRSLNAYFQN
-353 IKDYQKKYYGLKY
+353 YQKDYY
-366 SSRKGYSRCKCCGGI
+366 SVKRGHNNKYSRCKRCGGI
-381 IEKTGNKRLYCCDC
+381 IEKTGNKRLYCDDC
-395 ALIKKK
+395 RKQNDLERYKKYNK
-401 ESNRKADKI
+401 KRITTNRKFEFSL

>member
-1 MVDTRCLIIDNDLD
+1 M
-15 LSDRKVRKICRKYIN
+15 
-30 KYAAFIHDHYSD
+30 IHIYDC
-42 NKVTSSSDVYRNEV
+42 NE
-56 NFSII
+56 I
-61 IDDFKKKILNE
+61 
-72 LKMQENIIANYIISV
+72 
-87 SYSSVSISKS
+87 
-97 LAWSAYG
+97 
-104 DYIIENLKN
+104 
-113 NTNPK
+113 
-118 RNISI
+118 
-123 REVPYKTDDSYEYLG
+123 
-138 NETFLYEIIE
+138 FLYEIIE
-148 DYKEAANNEVKDEI
+148 DYKEAENNDVKDEI

-173 DNKRRTY
+173 DNKKRTY

-194 TELGRVFDIWSGI
+194 TELGRVFNTWSGI

-216 KDENWCSIIRQKI
+216 KDENWCAIIRQKI

-263 GTEMD
+263 GTEMN
-268 ADTVTDIIDDTIDKA
+268 ADIVTDIIDDTIDKA
-283 EKLKQRFQMEKMTLS
+283 EKFKQRFQMEKMTLS
-298 WNEYKKVIE
+298 WNEYKKVVE

-334 FITEDHFY
+334 FITEDNFY
-342 IKYICERLNGN
+342 VKYINRSLDGEMR
-353 IKDYQKKYYGLKY
+353 KYQKQYYGIRDHK
-366 SSRKGYSRCKCCGGI
+366 KYSRCKRCGGI
-381 IEKTGNKRLYCCDC
+381 IEKTGNKRLYCDDC

-401 ESNRKADKI
+401 ESNRKADKKYKNKMRENRKSEFSL

>member
-1 MVDTRCLIIDNDLD
+1 M
-15 LSDRKVRKICRKYIN
+15 
-30 KYAAFIHDHYSD
+30 IHIYDC
-42 NKVTSSSDVYRNEV
+42 
-56 NFSII
+56 
-61 IDDFKKKILNE
+61 
-72 LKMQENIIANYIISV
+72 
-87 SYSSVSISKS
+87 
-97 LAWSAYG
+97 
-104 DYIIENLKN
+104 
-113 NTNPK
+113 
-118 RNISI
+118 
-123 REVPYKTDDSYEYLG
+123 
-138 NETFLYEIIE
+138 NETFLYEVIE
-148 DYKEAANNEVKDEI
+148 DYKEAENNEVKDEI

-167 SSIWAS
+167 SSLWAS

-194 TELGRVFDIWSGI
+194 TELGRVFDTWSGI

-216 KDENWCSIIRQKI
+216 KDENWCAIIRQKI

-268 ADTVTDIIDDTIDKA
+268 ANTVTDIIDNAIDES

-298 WNEYKKVIE
+298 WNEYKKVVE

-319 IEEYEDKTQIVNNYD
+319 IEEYENKTQIINNYD
-334 FITEDHFY
+334 FITEDNFY
-342 IKYICERLNGN
+342 VKYINRSLNAYFQN
-353 IKDYQKKYYGLKY
+353 YQKDYY
-366 SSRKGYSRCKCCGGI
+366 SVKRGHNNKYSRCKRCGGI
-381 IEKTGNKRLYCCDC
+381 IEKTGNKRLYCDDC
-395 ALIKKK
+395 RKQNDLERYKKYNK
-401 ESNRKADKI
+401 KRITTNRKFEFSL

>member
-1 MVDTRCLIIDNDLD
+1 M
-15 LSDRKVRKICRKYIN
+15 
-30 KYAAFIHDHYSD
+30 IHIYDC
-42 NKVTSSSDVYRNEV
+42 
-56 NFSII
+56 
-61 IDDFKKKILNE
+61 
-72 LKMQENIIANYIISV
+72 
-87 SYSSVSISKS
+87 
-97 LAWSAYG
+97 
-104 DYIIENLKN
+104 
-113 NTNPK
+113 
-118 RNISI
+118 
-123 REVPYKTDDSYEYLG
+123 

-148 DYKEAANNEVKDEI
+148 DYKEAENNEVKDEI

-173 DNKRRTY
+173 NNKRRTY
-180 IKTIHFKVRKDLLD
+180 MKTIHFKVRKDLLN
-194 TELGRVFDIWSGI
+194 TELGQVFDTWSGI

-263 GTEMD
+263 GIEMD

-283 EKLKQRFQMEKMTLS
+283 EKLKQRFQIEKMTLS
-298 WNEYKKVIE
+298 WNEYKKVVE

-319 IEEYEDKTQIVNNYD
+319 IEDYEDNTQIVNNYD

-366 SSRKGYSRCKCCGGI
+366 SSRKGYSRCKRCGGI
-381 IEKTGNKRLYCCDC
+381 IEKTGNKRLYCCNC

-401 ESNRKADKI
+401 ESNRKADKKYKNKMRENRKSDFPL

>member
-1 MVDTRCLIIDNDLD
+1 M
-15 LSDRKVRKICRKYIN
+15 
-30 KYAAFIHDHYSD
+30 IHIYDC
-42 NKVTSSSDVYRNEV
+42 
-56 NFSII
+56 
-61 IDDFKKKILNE
+61 
-72 LKMQENIIANYIISV
+72 
-87 SYSSVSISKS
+87 
-97 LAWSAYG
+97 
-104 DYIIENLKN
+104 
-113 NTNPK
+113 
-118 RNISI
+118 
-123 REVPYKTDDSYEYLG
+123 

-148 DYKEAANNEVKDEI
+148 DYKEAENNEVKDEI

-194 TELGRVFDIWSGI
+194 TELGQIFDTWSGI

-216 KDENWCSIIRQKI
+216 KEENWCSIIRQKI

-268 ADTVTDIIDDTIDKA
+268 ANTVTDIIDDAIDES

-342 IKYICERLNGN
+342 IKYICERLSGN

-366 SSRKGYSRCKCCGGI
+366 SSRKGYSRCKRCGGI
-381 IEKTGNKRLYCCDC
+381 IEKTGNKRLYCDDC
-395 ALIKKK
+395 RRQNDLERYKKYNK
-401 ESNRKADKI
+401 KRITTNRKSEFSL

>member
-1 MVDTRCLIIDNDLD
+1 MNLRQV
-15 LSDRKVRKICRKYIN
+15 
-30 KYAAFIHDHYSD
+30 IHIYDC
-42 NKVTSSSDVYRNEV
+42 
-56 NFSII
+56 
-61 IDDFKKKILNE
+61 
-72 LKMQENIIANYIISV
+72 
-87 SYSSVSISKS
+87 
-97 LAWSAYG
+97 
-104 DYIIENLKN
+104 
-113 NTNPK
+113 
-118 RNISI
+118 
-123 REVPYKTDDSYEYLG
+123 

-148 DYKEAANNEVKDEI
+148 DYKEAENNEVKDEI

-180 IKTIHFKVRKDLLD
+180 MKTIHFKVRNDLLD
-194 TELGRVFDIWSGI
+194 TELGRVFNTWSGI

-216 KDENWCSIIRQKI
+216 KDENWCAIIRQKI

-268 ADTVTDIIDDTIDKA
+268 VDTVTDIIDDTIDKA

-342 IKYICERLNGN
+342 IKYICERLSGN

-366 SSRKGYSRCKCCGGI
+366 SSRKGYSRCKRCGGI
-381 IEKTGNKRLYCCDC
+381 IEKTGNRILYCDNCKHEKQ
-395 ALIKKK
+395 LEWQRNSMKKIRQK
-401 ESNRKADKI
+401 YM